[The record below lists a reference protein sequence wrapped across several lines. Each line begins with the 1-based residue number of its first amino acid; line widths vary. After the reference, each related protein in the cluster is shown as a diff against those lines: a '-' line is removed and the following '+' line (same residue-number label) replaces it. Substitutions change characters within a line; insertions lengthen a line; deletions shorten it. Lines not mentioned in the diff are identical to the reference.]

1 MRQQDELWHWGI
13 KGMKWG
19 VRRYQ
24 NKDGTLTAA
33 GKKHYGDGDADA
45 GDEAAEYAPKAPK
58 KKVGDY
64 SDEELRAQI
73 NRMQM
78 EKQYRD
84 LSGQTNVREDDPNRE
99 LKLQRERLQLQR
111 DVKSLK
117 KEINGGQ
124 TFVKTVLNTA
134 GQQALSTMMK
144 GAKDSEEARKARFQ
158 GTTSAILSTVTALKN
173 LNFQMQQT
181 NKLQAEL
188 AKLTPGTEAYDSKQS
203 EILSSKSSFIGFASN
218 LADALNMEDTGK
230 RAMLIFANSIQ
241 DHWGEVS
248 KAFQTV
254 MTKVSA
260 GMSEGMKHCGRQGV
274 RTAAGKEQQVID
286 IWAAREKG

>member
-1 MRQQDELWHWGI
+1 MRRQDELWHWGI

-24 NKDGTLTAA
+24 NKDGTLTTA
-33 GKKHYGDGDADA
+33 GKKHYGDGGADA
-45 GDEAAEYAPKAPK
+45 GDEAAEYAPKAPQ
-58 KKVGDY
+58 KKVGGY
-64 SDEELRAQI
+64 SDGELRAQI

-124 TFVKTVLNTA
+124 TFVKTVFNTA

-144 GAKDSEEARKARFQ
+144 GAMLYAGKQAVTNILGNPDLANAMATGSVGGQNTDKKKDS
-158 GTTSAILSTVTALKN
+158 
-173 LNFQMQQT
+173 
-181 NKLQAEL
+181 
-188 AKLTPGTEAYDSKQS
+188 
-203 EILSSKSSFIGFASN
+203 
-218 LADALNMEDTGK
+218 
-230 RAMLIFANSIQ
+230 
-241 DHWGEVS
+241 
-248 KAFQTV
+248 
-254 MTKVSA
+254 
-260 GMSEGMKHCGRQGV
+260 
-274 RTAAGKEQQVID
+274 
-286 IWAAREKG
+286 